1 MLPPRD
7 GMERHTFLRTVG
19 KDRKDLRVLPKCRA
33 AREVDVA
40 GVLPQRTAAL
50 EAARE
55 RVAVSVKA
63 AHHASSRR
71 VTASR

>member
-1 MLPPRD
+1 MLPLRD
-7 GMERHTFLRTVG
+7 GMERFAYRSAVG
-19 KDRKDLRVLPKCRA
+19 KDRKDLRVLPECRA
-33 AREVDVA
+33 AREVDMA

-55 RVAVSVKA
+55 RVAVPVKA
-63 AHHASSRR
+63 AHHASFLR